1 MGLFPKSMLETTL
14 ITPIEDFP
22 KLIVA
27 LAESEKFMPRE
38 ILSIEDLDNFYS
50 PSKLD
55 TIRQL
60 ESSYEDL
67 IAFIPEPKEKLLQKL
82 IRIYKKQPSI
92 EPIFDNWENLD
103 YLESQLKKEIDSF
116 KNSIKGL
123 KDEHQKKNELLEVN
137 ELISKGFRLLENE
150 TPYDVKETERAL
162 IGILTTSKTEDA
174 EEFVKDISNSE
185 VIPLVQNKFLI
196 YAQGKKGEITKL
208 VKALTTVRWFEH
220 EHEGPIHLNK
230 IEISEELNND
240 RILLEK
246 ETKALE
252 EELNRFAISNKEKIM
267 ALRLSIESYNHF
279 LRIYLSTK
287 KTSKTAIF
295 QGWVAQRDKKT
306 VEKQIESF
314 NETVLFFDEPDEEV
328 KNIPIVPA
336 KNVVVRSFQ
345 SIVELY
351 GLPSSKEV
359 DPTIFLIFT
368 FSIFFGIMFGDAGH
382 GLIFVIISFLGI
394 FAKGLRQSIRLM
406 FVLLFAVG
414 FSSFIMGAF
423 VFGEAFGYELAEL
436 LNIHTLFGNPYPIL
450 SPIHNLTEIFNLTL
464 IIGSIH
470 VILGLLLR
478 MINQIRHKEYEEL
491 LKETWAQIFLYAAI
505 LYFLSSLG
513 IINFGIDPDRI
524 MIVGLI
530 SVSIGVSLALLGQGI
545 ASIIIKEK
553 RQDILR
559 KFLGGIGMGL
569 MNLLESFS
577 SFISNT
583 ISYGRML
590 AMLIAHV
597 VFLSV
602 INELA
607 RLSGFIVWEILILI
621 IGNIFVII
629 LEGLLVFVQTLRLH
643 FYEFFSKFY
652 EGSGIQH
659 KPIFVFNKQMD
670 LNKYG

>member
-1 MGLFPKSMLETTL
+1 MGLLPKTMLETTI

-38 ILSIEDLDNFYS
+38 ILSIEDLENFYS
-50 PSKLD
+50 PTKLD
-55 TIRQL
+55 NIRQL

-67 IAFIPEPKEKLLQKL
+67 ISMIPEPKEKLLTKL

-92 EPIFDNWENLD
+92 EPIFINWENLEE
-103 YLESQLKKEIDSF
+103 LEIQLKKEIDDV

-123 KDEHQKKNELLEVN
+123 KDEFQEKNDLLEVN
-137 ELISKGFRLLENE
+137 ELISKGFRLLELEN
-150 TPYDVKETERAL
+150 PYDVKDTERAL
-162 IGILTTSKTEDA
+162 VGILTTSRIDDA
-174 EEFVKDISNSE
+174 EEFVRDISKSE

-196 YAQGKKGEITKL
+196 YAQGKKGEISKL
-208 VKALTTVRWFEH
+208 VKSLSTVRWYEH
-220 EHEGPIHLNK
+220 KHEGPVHLNK

-240 RILLEK
+240 RIFLEK
-246 ETKALE
+246 ETKTLE
-252 EELNRFAISNKEKIM
+252 QELNKFAISNKEKIM

-279 LRIYLSTK
+279 LHIYISTK

-295 QGWVAQRDKKT
+295 QGWVAQRDKKA
-306 VEKQIESF
+306 VEKQVETF
-314 NETVLFFDEPDEEV
+314 TETVLFFDKPDEEV
-328 KNIPIVPA
+328 KNVPIVPA

-345 SIVELY
+345 SIVGLY
-351 GLPSSKEV
+351 GLPSSKEI

-382 GLIFVIISFLGI
+382 GLIFILISLLGI
-394 FAKGLRQSIRLM
+394 FAKGLRRSIRLM

-423 VFGEAFGYELAEL
+423 VFGEAFGYELSEL
-436 LNIHTLFGNPYPIL
+436 LGIHTLFGNHYPIL

-470 VILGLLLR
+470 IILGLLLR
-478 MINQIRHKEYEEL
+478 MINQIRHKEYEHL

-513 IINFGIDPDRI
+513 IINFGIDPSRI
-524 MIVGLI
+524 MLVGLI
-530 SVSIGVSLALLGQGI
+530 SVSIGVALSLLGQGI
-545 ASIIIKEK
+545 ASIFIKEQ

-569 MNLLESFS
+569 LNLLESFS

-583 ISYGRML
+583 VSYGRML

-607 RLSGFIVWEILILI
+607 SLSGFILWEILILI
-621 IGNIFVII
+621 IGNIFVIV
-629 LEGLLVFVQTLRLH
+629 LEGLLVFIQTLRLH